1 MIYKVGAKVKFKVG
15 TGYKCGVIIGRN
27 CIGRPDFPY
36 HVKSDDNNDYWISED
51 AIVSEESNLK
61 YKVGDRVK
69 FKNEIG
75 YEIVEYRNGTIT
87 RLSKWTEDPQP
98 YSIEY
103 STNGIKY
110 CKWVSNDDILGYAEE
125 HIDYTAFYAGRRPGK
140 SVEPK
145 WDSLPDDGVLYSKKD
160 VEFLEKMYSRILN
173 AGAYLPKIKKVIFND
188 PATIVFWEDGTK
200 TVVKAQ
206 TSVCGQIFADNQPL
220 IDLTKT
226 DLFDPEKGLAMAI
239 AKKALG
245 NQGNYYEEF
254 KTWLPK
260 EEKNDKKNRR

>member
-1 MIYKVGAKVKFKVG
+1 MIYKVGAKVKFKIG
-15 TGYKCGVIIGRN
+15 TGYKRGIILKRDT
-27 CIGRPDFPY
+27 IDDPDYPY
-36 HVKSDDNNDYWISED
+36 LVKSDDYKEYWISE
-51 AIVSEESNLK
+51 ASIVVEEPKPK

-75 YEIVEYRNGTIT
+75 YGIVEYRNGTIT
-87 RLSKWTEDPQP
+87 ELSIWTEDPEP
-98 YSIEY
+98 YLIEY
-103 STNGIKY
+103 STNGIKHR
-110 CKWVSNDDILGYAEE
+110 KWVSNDDILGYAEE
-125 HIDYTAFYAGRRPGK
+125 HIDYTVFYGSRRPGK
-140 SVEPK
+140 SVKPK
-145 WDSLPDDGVLYSKKD
+145 WDSLPYEDLLYSRKD
-160 VEFLEKMYSRILN
+160 VEVLEEMYSRIMC

-254 KTWLPK
+254 KNWLP
-260 EEKNDKKNRR
+260 